1 MLAELACTTAPTRLL
16 WTPETLEDEEESVA
30 PQTSRRASFRTQQE
44 LEEMMLAPDCSDT
57 CQEQLMASTQ
67 KHEELQSKQ
76 TFSVAMLTSR
86 LYSDVHVQ
94 ALQAG

>member
-57 CQEQLMASTQ
+57 CQEQLMASYRLKTE
-67 KHEELQSKQ
+67 KKTRNLKKM
-76 TFSVAMLTSR
+76 TKICSR
-86 LYSDVHVQ
+86 LMKV
-94 ALQAG
+94 

>member
-44 LEEMMLAPDCSDT
+44 LEEMMLAPDTD
-57 CQEQLMASTQ
+57 
-67 KHEELQSKQ
+67 Q
-76 TFSVAMLTSR
+76 TRVKSS
-86 LYSDVHVQ
+86 
-94 ALQAG
+94 